1 MTGRGDQGSGIGDRN
16 LGMGKIRNLCVSVPL
31 WFVAGAVAGMM
42 LVPGVAHAKDDKKAD
57 DRKADKK
64 AAPAPPSDNYDELFL
79 KYLAEARATSQTPPS
94 PDSLWMAGLSG
105 DLRARRVNDLVTIR
119 VVELVTAQG
128 SADSSLEKN
137 SDASAAVTGLFGA
150 ESKFPGWLDPTSL
163 AALYANTDFKG
174 SGSTARSGSLSAALT
189 ARVVE
194 VLPNGDL
201 GLEGVREI
209 DINGDRQIIVL
220 TGVVRTADV
229 GPGNVVPSTAIGQM
243 RIRYFGRGL
252 IKDNLQPGWLVRVLN
267 KIF

>member
-1 MTGRGDQGSGIGDRN
+1 M
-16 LGMGKIRNLCVSVPL
+16 PL
-31 WFVAGAVAGMM
+31 WFVAVAVAGMM
-42 LVPGVAHAKDDKKAD
+42 LVPGVAIAKDDKKAAKD
-57 DRKADKK
+57 DKK
-64 AAPAPPSDNYDELFL
+64 AEAPKPSDNYDELFL
-79 KYLAEARATSQTPPS
+79 KYLAEARATASQTPPS

-128 SADSSLEKN
+128 SADSSLEKDSN
-137 SDASAAVTGLFGA
+137 AAAAVTGLFGA

-163 AALYANTDFKG
+163 AALSANTDFKG

-252 IKDNLQPGWLVRVLN
+252 IKDNLQPGWLVRMLN